1 MCLLNSYKF
10 IRQITSSPGDAGTSL
25 VEMIIGNEIPIPIG
39 NPMGIP
45 WEWELM
51 TQLGMEMGRNG
62 YHPVWEWEW
71 PLFPWE

>member
-1 MCLLNSYKF
+1 MISKDDINDYEKLKSALLKRYRLTADGFRN
-10 IRQITSSPGDAGTSL
+10 G
-25 VEMIIGNEIPIPIG
+25 IPIPTG

-51 TQLGMEMGRNG
+51 TQLGMGMGRNG
-62 YHPVWEWEW
+62 NHPVWEWEW